1 MLMKDIPSDERPRER
16 LVQYGSEV
24 LSHIELLAILLRT
37 GTKQQSVMQLAT
49 KILTTSNGIHGLVDM
64 TLEELM
70 SVKGIGEAKAVQVLA
85 GIELGKRLGRS
96 KWNED
101 MIIRKPQDAAHLMMS
116 ELRHLPK
123 EHFVCL
129 FLNTKNYVIAKE
141 TMSIGTLNATLV
153 HPRDVFRSAIKH
165 NSASFICLHNHP
177 SGDPAPSRED
187 ISLTTRLVETGKL
200 VGIEL
205 LDHII
210 IGDGRFVSL
219 KEQGHL

>member
-1 MLMKDIPSDERPRER
+1 MLMKDIPFEERPRER
-16 LVQYGSEV
+16 LLQYGSDV
-24 LSHIELLAILLRT
+24 LSHTELLAILLRT
-37 GTKQQSVMQLAT
+37 GTRHHSVMQLAT
-49 KILTTSNGIHGLVDM
+49 EILTLSNGIHGLVDM
-64 TLEELM
+64 TLGELM
-70 SVKGIGEAKAVQVLA
+70 SIKGVGEAKAVQLLA
-85 GIELGKRLGRS
+85 GIELGTRLAQR
-96 KWNED
+96 KAKD
-101 MIIRKPQDAAHLMMS
+101 DVVIRKPEDAAQLMMN

-177 SGDPAPSRED
+177 SGDPAPSQED
-187 ISLTTRLVETGKL
+187 ISLTARLVETGKL

-210 IGDGRFVSL
+210 IGDGHYVSL